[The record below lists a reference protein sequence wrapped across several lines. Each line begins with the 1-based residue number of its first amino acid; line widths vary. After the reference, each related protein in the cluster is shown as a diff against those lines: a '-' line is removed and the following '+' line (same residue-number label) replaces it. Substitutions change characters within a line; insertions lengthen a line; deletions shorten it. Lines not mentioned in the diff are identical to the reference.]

1 MLFTILLAAAALP
14 AFPQA
19 AALTQNA
26 PLSLSTSEATA
37 EGTEILRRIL
47 AETLD
52 DAFADKQRG
61 DKVTMQKRAFQVH
74 SLVTT
79 LWVGDQTV
87 QHSRAFH
94 LPDAGLFFAL
104 DASLPVIAKEPG
116 PEPEQGDQPTDDEW
130 ERYRR
135 EVRGHLSPDG
145 TLFHRLSLGTPRAAE
160 IDPAAIEK
168 VIDTVL
174 RTVVRHAFRVEG
186 LTPRETITVALRLSG
201 KNRTLLQGFSP
212 ENGEFQL
219 GFEADELREEAESQA
234 LSAYVLATGHEVREQ
249 NLVIRIAVSELAS
262 LSEGGIERL
271 RQRAQINR
279 YKN

>member
-1 MLFTILLAAAALP
+1 MLFTILLAAAALH
-14 AFPQA
+14 ALPQA
-19 AALTQNA
+19 IPLPQKA
-26 PLSLSTSEATA
+26 PLPLGTSEATA

-52 DAFADKQRG
+52 EAFADKQSG
-61 DKVTMQKRAFQVH
+61 DKVTMQKRGIRMH

-104 DASLPVIAKEPG
+104 DASLPVVAQEPG
-116 PEPEQGDQPTDDEW
+116 PEPAQSDQPTDDEW

-145 TLFHRLSLGTPRAAE
+145 TLFRRLNLGTPRAAE

-201 KNRTLLQGFSP
+201 KNRTLLQDFSP

-219 GFEADELREEAESQA
+219 GFEAGEMPEEGESQS
-234 LSAYVLATGHEVREQ
+234 LSAYVLASGHEVREQ